1 MKEASIKIFDNE
13 EDTEA
18 AQGQVLLIGTKDDK
32 DDENKDV
39 AVSEYGMYLAPV
51 IKGRWQKQTQ
61 V

>member
-32 DDENKDV
+32 DEDDENEDV
-39 AVSEYGMYLAPV
+39 ADFEHGMYLAPV
-51 IKGRWQKQTQ
+51 SKGR
-61 V
+61 